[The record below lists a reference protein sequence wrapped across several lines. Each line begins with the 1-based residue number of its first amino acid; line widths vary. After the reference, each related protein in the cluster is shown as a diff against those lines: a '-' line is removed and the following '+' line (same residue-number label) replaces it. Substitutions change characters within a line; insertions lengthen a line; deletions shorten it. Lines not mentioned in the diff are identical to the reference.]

1 MPRYQQRYRPRL
13 RFVQGGAPGWDVG
26 GGKRRGNILI
36 WARVEAVV
44 RGEPPILSLN
54 LPQKEEQR
62 RTVKVA
68 KEDLIGRIQSNMDK
82 HPAEFEAGLE
92 TYSKAVVQELEDW
105 LERARKGKRVTA
117 YTQLRAPED
126 HMEDYRQVLDMLK
139 MSVDSEIELTHQEFS
154 QFVRDDWGWKEQFT
168 TSLASNTECLQQ
180 DRR

>member
-1 MPRYQQRYRPRL
+1 
-13 RFVQGGAPGWDVG
+13 VQ
-26 GGKRRGNILI
+26 
-36 WARVEAVV
+36 EAVV

-54 LPQKEEQR
+54 LPAKEEQV

-82 HPAEFEAGLE
+82 HRAEFEAGLE

-105 LERARKGKRVTA
+105 LDRAKKGKRVTA

-139 MSVDSEIELTHQEFS
+139 MSVDAEIELTHQEFS
-154 QFVRDDWGWKEQFT
+154 QFVRDDCGWKEQFT
-168 TSLASNTECLQQ
+168 MSLASNTEYLQQ
-180 DRR
+180 GRR